1 MRSKNQRTRKRR
13 APAKRAKA
21 GIGKLF
27 KARRGSIGQVLIT
40 SSLLLLFSVLGLG
53 LADYNFSNI
62 TGMFLAESSAKTI
75 SIEVWADSSLMLLKD
90 RGSVKAQLLLDDGMP
105 LADREISFYADGE
118 PFGFS
123 YTNSVG
129 IAEFS

>member
-1 MRSKNQRTRKRR
+1 MRSKNQRGGKRR
-13 APAKRAKA
+13 APAKRAKG
-21 GIGKLF
+21 GIVKLF

-90 RGSVKAQLLLDDGMP
+90 RGSVKAQLLLDDRIP
-105 LADREISFYADGE
+105 LTDREISFYAGRE
-118 PFGFS
+118 LFGSS
-123 YTNSVG
+123 YSSSDRIT
-129 IAEFS
+129 